1 MFPYGLVFV
10 LFFFWGWAPPPPL
23 ISQFFLFLCFIIRIT
38 VCHGCYEGDDL
49 HLSRSSS
56 SHRDLDT
63 ESGHSLLH
71 ADTPVG
77 VLQEIALKCGTK
89 VS

>member
-1 MFPYGLVFV
+1 MV
-10 LFFFWGWAPPPPL
+10 LFLFCFSFGDGLPPPPFL